1 MFRFSYSAVL
11 VLAGALI
18 VTPAQAMTRLA
29 VVMTCP
35 YDGVKFTFNAQG
47 SGTSFDRLLDGMAL
61 GPIESPWP
69 LAVCPTNGFVF
80 LKQDYEADE
89 LERLRPLI
97 FSAEYQNIKS
107 ETPYYRAAWIA
118 ERSGRS
124 HADVSRLLVQATWQ
138 AGFAELAERSRNDP
152 PRLSEQDAKK
162 RFDQLMA
169 EGTTGDRYQR
179 YATELLARLQ
189 VDVADAS
196 RSFEV
201 RVADRLLVGE
211 LLRRLGKFEDADSHF
226 ISLTNDLKPDSKE
239 TTLVAFQRKL
249 VAGRDAGLH
258 TVSEVFGGQRR

>member
-1 MFRFSYSAVL
+1 MFRLSYTAGL

-29 VVMTCP
+29 VEMNCP
-35 YDGVKFTFNAQG
+35 YDGVKFTFDAQG

-61 GPIESPWP
+61 GAIESPWP
-69 LAVCPTNGFVF
+69 LAVCPTNGFIF
-80 LKQDYEADE
+80 LKENYEADE

-97 FSAEYQNIKS
+97 LSAEYQNTKG

-118 ERSGRS
+118 ERSGS
-124 HADVSRLLVQATWQ
+124 PHADVSRLLIQATWQ
-138 AGFAELAERSRNDP
+138 AGFAELAERGRNDP

-169 EGTTGDRYQR
+169 EGTTGDRYRR

-189 VDVADAS
+189 VDVAEAS
-196 RSFEV
+196 RSFEM

-211 LLRRLGKFEDADSHF
+211 LLRRFGKFEDADNHF
-226 ISLTNDLKPDSKE
+226 VSLANDLKPDSKE
-239 TTLVAFQRKL
+239 ATLVAFQRKL
-249 VAGRDAGLH
+249 IAGRDA
-258 TVSEVFGGQRR
+258 

>member
-1 MFRFSYSAVL
+1 MFRLSYAAGL

-18 VTPAQAMTRLA
+18 VAPAQAMTRLA
-29 VVMTCP
+29 VEMTCP
-35 YDGVKFTFNAQG
+35 YDGVKFTFDAQG

-97 FSAEYQNIKS
+97 LSAEYQNMKN

-118 ERSGRS
+118 ERSGSS

-138 AGFAELAERSRNDP
+138 AGGAELAERGRNAAAG
-152 PRLSEQDAKK
+152 LSAQDANKF
-162 RFDQLMA
+162 FDLVIA
-169 EGTTGDRYQR
+169 EGTSGERYQR
-179 YATELLARLQ
+179 YVTEALARLQ
-189 VDVADAS
+189 VDVADTS
-196 RSFEV
+196 RSLDV
-201 RVADRLLVGE
+201 RVADRLLIGE
-211 LLRRLGKFEDADSHF
+211 LLRRLGKFEDADNHF
-226 ISLTNDLKPDSKE
+226 VSLTNDLKPDSKE

-249 VAGRDAGLH
+249 IAGRDTGLH
-258 TVSEVFGGQRR
+258 TVSEAFGGQRR